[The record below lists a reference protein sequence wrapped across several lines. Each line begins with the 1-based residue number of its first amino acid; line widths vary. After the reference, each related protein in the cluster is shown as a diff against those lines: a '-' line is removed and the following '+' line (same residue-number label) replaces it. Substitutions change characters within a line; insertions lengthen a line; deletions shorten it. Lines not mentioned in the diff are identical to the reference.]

1 MNYLSFPTEAY
12 FQRHNYSQL
21 NFTSDFNVLKQNV
34 ANFDIYFSLSNRV
47 TKYTKKYS
55 LDDLV
60 SKIGGFLGCFLGA
73 SLLSMLEIFLIFSRN
88 LFKNIQSRK
97 SGSNKK

>member
-34 ANFDIYFSLSNRV
+34 ANFDI
-47 TKYTKKYS
+47 
-55 LDDLV
+55 
-60 SKIGGFLGCFLGA
+60 
-73 SLLSMLEIFLIFSRN
+73 
-88 LFKNIQSRK
+88 
-97 SGSNKK
+97 